1 MRVFRR
7 DGRRS
12 VLIFAVLFLDGGFG
26 NLSSSSSS
34 RAQALPGGGLSDLL
48 GVESV
53 LSSSEKDVLEGERG
67 GEGREG
73 GGATGYL
80 VVRFGLGR

>member
-1 MRVFRR
+1 
-7 DGRRS
+7 
-12 VLIFAVLFLDGGFG
+12 
-26 NLSSSSSS
+26 
-34 RAQALPGGGLSDLL
+34 
-48 GVESV
+48 VESV